1 MSTISNNRYYP
12 NKKLDPVAAHN
23 QPYPSP
29 NYYPYPEPNNIY
41 CLNPLSLKSLKNVD
55 IDNLQE
61 VFGKGIQEEKYSI
74 IGRQLENERI
84 FNEDP
89 EINEIRNSI
98 KHAKLN
104 KVLAKQIH
112 QNHYKRIQNLIND
125 TKADEEVLKEIQK
138 QDEIRKKNEEKILR
152 EKEKTKLLIEQQM
165 KEKERMKMNSEAQKE
180 YEKDRKDIEKLMKNM
195 YEEDLALKEE
205 ENRKKKIARAYME
218 QAYIDKELKKKKEKE
233 EEELQKEKE
242 RKYFEERQK
251 FADEI
256 SNKKAAKEF
265 EKNQIFNKLCEQEA
279 QRKAQQDYWENIR
292 NELNTEQENQR
303 LKLAELA
310 EKEKLQKQ
318 REEMIESEIA
328 HRKAKEENKKK
339 EKELENIFKKELM
352 EKFEKEEKLEK
363 LNIEKRKQKELNYKR
378 EIEKQWQDKLKQYQ
392 LQKENELKNLE
403 KLKIE
408 EQAKRYLIEQEKMR
422 LLKENGDLLKRYY
435 PLGYTKAI
443 NSIEKQKIEN
453 NNYNNFNKDTK
464 YDIIK
469 NNIFGNSNP
478 NKSSAYPKYGNIKNF
493 VYDKSIQDIH
503 PKINIIN
510 YNMYNASA
518 NNDYDSYPTPE
529 EYLKVM
535 KSRGQKNYAYA
546 GNTDTTGLAM
556 RSQLPVYAGN
566 LKKKGISKSISCGNI
581 MNKNMEINYNRNNVN
596 RSIGSAYP
604 ASQVQKESN
613 NTLYGNYRVVNND
626 MFNEQIKNGN
636 NTNYNYNRNMQEKI
650 AEPMQ

>member
-1 MSTISNNRYYP
+1 MSTINNRYYP
-12 NKKLDPVAAHN
+12 KQKLNPVAAHN

-41 CLNPLSLKSLKNVD
+41 NLNPLSLKSIKNID
-55 IDNLQE
+55 IDNLQDI
-61 VFGKGIQEEKYSI
+61 FGKGFQEEKYSI

-98 KHAKLN
+98 KHAQLN

-125 TKADEEVLKEIQK
+125 TKADEQVLKEMQK
-138 QDEIRKKNEEKILR
+138 QDEQRKKNEEKIL
-152 EKEKTKLLIEQQM
+152 KEKAKTRILIEQQM
-165 KEKERMKMNSEAQKE
+165 KEKAKMKSRSEAQKE
-180 YEKDRKDIEKLMKNM
+180 YEKDKKDVENLMKNI

-205 ENRKKKIARAYME
+205 QNRKKQIARAYME
-218 QAYIDKELKKKKEKE
+218 QAYIEKELKKKQEKE
-233 EEELQKEKE
+233 AEKLQKEKE

-251 FADEI
+251 FNDEI
-256 SNKKAAKEF
+256 NKKKADKEF

-279 QRKAQQDYWENIR
+279 QRKAQQDYWENVR
-292 NELNTEQENQR
+292 NELNIEQENQR
-303 LKLAELA
+303 IKLAELA

-318 REEMIESEIA
+318 KEEMIESEIQ
-328 HRKAKEENKKK
+328 HRKAKEENKRK
-339 EKELENIFKKELM
+339 EKEMENIFKKELM
-352 EKFEKEEKLEK
+352 EKFEKEEKIEK
-363 LNIEKRKQKELNYKR
+363 LNIEKRKQKELNYKI
-378 EIEKQWQDKLKQYQ
+378 EIEKQWKDKLKQYQ
-392 LQKENELKNLE
+392 LQKENELRNLE
-403 KLKIE
+403 KLKME
-408 EQAKRYLIEQEKMR
+408 EQAKRYLIEQEKIR
-422 LLKENGDLLKRYY
+422 LLKENGELLKRYY

-443 NSIEKQKIEN
+443 NSIEKKNISEN
-453 NNYNNFNKDTK
+453 NNYNNYAK

-478 NKSSAYPKYGNIKNF
+478 NKSNAYPKYGNIKNF

-503 PKINIIN
+503 PKINIVN

-529 EYLKVM
+529 EYLKIM

-556 RSQLPVYAGN
+556 RSQLPVCVGN
-566 LKKKGISKSISCGNI
+566 VRKKGISKSISCGNI
-581 MNKNMEINYNRNNVN
+581 MSNKNTDVNYNKNVH
-596 RSIGSAYP
+596 RSIGSAFP
-604 ASQVQKESN
+604 VPQLQNENS
-613 NTLYGNYRVVNND
+613 NTLYNYRIMNND
-626 MFNEQIKNGN
+626 KFNEQVRNVS
-636 NTNYNYNRNMQEKI
+636 NTNYNYNYNNRNIQERI
-650 AEPMQ
+650 AEAI